1 MGRKWHVGDALET
14 TAVELGDKAILLPW
28 LDLTS
33 QEWLEIVT
41 GFKLNALYK
50 N

>member
-1 MGRKWHVGDALET
+1 MGRTWHVGDVLET
-14 TAVELGDKAILLPW
+14 TAGELGEKVMLLPW

-41 GFKLNALYK
+41 DFQ
-50 N
+50 